1 VTLFPQILL
10 NVRMSPGTDWAN
22 SPRLAAARC
31 EVDRQL
37 ADRGRVLLR
46 ASGTEPVVR
55 VMVEAVERPL
65 AQACAEQ
72 LANAIAA
79 T

>member
-1 VTLFPQILL
+1 
-10 NVRMSPGTDWAN
+10 
-22 SPRLAAARC
+22 
-31 EVDRQL
+31 
-37 ADRGRVLLR
+37 
-46 ASGTEPVVR
+46 